1 MRQRPSA
8 RLLVLNDKDEVLMFR
23 FAHKR
28 GPLAG
33 QNYWST
39 SGGAVEE
46 GETFEQA
53 GLRELEEETGIKCS
67 QIDPEVARREFVLQ
81 LADGEFVNADERYF
95 IVRPAAEQ
103 LSFDGRTDLEVEVM
117 GEHKWWSL
125 LEIANSTET
134 IWPENLVEILASSEV
149 QVGSNA
155 QKAIGIAR
163 AYLAS
168 RRDQNY
174 SEGTVRIGSD
184 GRWRCWFERQSA
196 MTIDPIHTVVLVDLA
211 KGMCEIQPVF

>member
-8 RLLVLNDKDEVLMFR
+8 RLLVLNDKDEVFLFR
-23 FAHKR
+23 FVHNR
-28 GPLAG
+28 EPLTG

-67 QIDPEVARREFVLQ
+67 QIGPEVAHREFVLQ

-103 LSFDGRTDLEVEVM
+103 LSFVGWTDLEVEVIT
-117 GEHKWWSL
+117 EHKWWSL
-125 LEIANSTET
+125 LEIANSTE
-134 IWPENLVEILASSEV
+134 IICPENLVEILAISEV

-174 SEGTVRIGSD
+174 AEGTVGVDSD
-184 GRWRCWFERQSA
+184 GRWRCWFERRGGLI
-196 MTIDPIHTVVLVDLA
+196 TDPIHLVVVVDLA
-211 KGMCEIQPVF
+211 TGQCEAQPQL